1 MDRYRD
7 KDGNEYTEEE
17 MQNLFSE
24 DLADLDSEQREEIT
38 FEDWV
43 SESWGGYSLIDDEDE
58 ASS

>member
-1 MDRYRD
+1 
-7 KDGNEYTEEE
+7 